1 MTAREGKDNARKD
14 AIHRLQAAN
23 PGMTYLAAGE
33 FLDRLPKLKA
43 DRARWRAQ
51 VGVDGSGE
59 PVWLNLDDLDGSDIA
74 VLSGNPAHARTAL
87 LRMLGQT
94 WKAAGARV
102 IVCDTKPSGWHMG
115 FEFVS
120 AAQLPELID
129 ELEAAIDPFDGT
141 GGDALDGPQTVLL
154 LGFRAI
160 KGATESLAGQPFGR
174 HTDFRRL
181 RSRKVRVVFD
191 VPSATGRMRQV
202 WQQIRLHWFFTEYV
216 QIMLHSATVDSD
228 GIQVVRGQV
237 ALTLLGEN
245 PVEFTWKLPIEV
257 LSATPSSAR

>member
-1 MTAREGKDNARKD
+1 MTAREGKNNARKD

-43 DRARWRAQ
+43 DRAKWRAQ
-51 VGVDGSGE
+51 VGVDDGGE
-59 PVWLNLDDLDGSDIA
+59 PVWLNLEDLDGSDIA
-74 VLSGNPAHARTAL
+74 VLSGNPAAARTAL
-87 LRMLGQT
+87 LKMLGRT

-102 IVCDTKPSGWHMG
+102 IVCDTRPSGWHKG

-120 AAQLPELID
+120 AAQLPELVD

-141 GGDALDGPQTVLL
+141 FGDQLDGPQTVLL

-160 KGATESLAGQPFGR
+160 RGATESLTGRPSGR

-181 RSRKVRVVFD
+181 RGRKVRVVFD

-202 WQQIRLHWFFTEYV
+202 WQQIRWSWFFTEYV
-216 QIMLHSATVDSD
+216 QVMLKSAAISGD
-228 GIQVVRGQV
+228 GIQVARGQV
-237 ALTLLGEN
+237 ALTLLGQD
-245 PVEFTWKLPIEV
+245 PVEFTWTLPAGV
-257 LSATPSSAR
+257 HSATSSAVR